1 MTQVANSA
9 DADKHHSPL
18 QISVIDDHS
27 FLVDALSEWLTR
39 NARDIQIV
47 GSYTSW
53 SDAAAHMQGL
63 GDVVILDVI
72 LGDDIPLNSKIR
84 AILSTGTQ
92 VVTMSTIADA
102 TVIRQA
108 MSAGSKAFV
117 AKSAQPSVVLDVLRS
132 AARGE
137 SYPTP
142 EQLPRFEGERPLA
155 DITPREHQ
163 IVTLY
168 VGPRPRR
175 IDSVAAELGISPDAV
190 KKHLKN
196 VRRKYTDAGANVS
209 SRLALRQQL
218 LDDRW
223 IIVKGNHEDPPT
235 LRAVGLQDCE
245 GSR

>member
-1 MTQVANSA
+1 MANLT
-9 DADKHHSPL
+9 DADKCHSRL

-47 GSYTSW
+47 GSYTNW

-63 GDVVILDVI
+63 GDVVLLDVI

-84 AILSTGTQ
+84 AIMSAGTQ
-92 VVTMSTIADA
+92 VVTMSTIADV

-108 MSAGSKAFV
+108 MSAGAKAFV
-117 AKSAQPSVVLDVLRS
+117 AKSARPSVVLDALRS

-137 SYPTP
+137 SYPT
-142 EQLPRFEGERPLA
+142 QDHLPGLVGERPLA

-168 VGPRPRR
+168 LGPRPRR
-175 IDSVAAELGISPDAV
+175 IDSVAAELRISRDAV

-196 VRRKYTDAGANVS
+196 VRRKYTNAGAKVS

-218 LDDRW
+218 INDRW
-223 IIVKGNHEDPPT
+223 IIVRGNREDSPT
-235 LRAVGLQDCE
+235 PQAIGLQDFE
-245 GSR
+245 GIR

>member
-9 DADKHHSPL
+9 DVEKRHSPL
-18 QISVIDDHS
+18 QISLIDDHG
-27 FLVDALSEWLTR
+27 FLVDVLSAWLAG

-53 SDAAAHMQGL
+53 GDAAAHMHGL
-63 GDVVILDVI
+63 GDVVLLDVI

-92 VVTMSTIADA
+92 VVTMSTVADA
-102 TVIRQA
+102 AVIRQA

-117 AKSAQPSVVLDVLRS
+117 AKSAKPSDVLDALRS

-142 EQLPRFEGERPLA
+142 GHVPRLLGERPIA
-155 DITPREHQ
+155 NITPREHQ

-175 IDSVAAELGISPDAV
+175 IDSVAAELRISPDAV

-218 LDDRW
+218 LNDRW
-223 IIVKGNHEDPPT
+223 IIVKGNPEDPPT
-235 LRAVGLQDCE
+235 PEAVGLRDSE
-245 GSR
+245 